1 MTKHNDTRLMSLHRC
16 LLCTPTLLV
25 FWTLGSKTQHPE
37 HACAAD
43 LCPDMLV
50 PWHGQDSCSTSEGVL
65 ECTPCSI
72 NYMFYIKYLHLYLWH
87 NGSLHVPEKAR
98 FTSTE
103 SLTHSPPVKMPD
115 RSQPASGTALAIAP
129 FLSSS
134 RVRHKKQKTR
144 PCQHHL
150 QELVPSWGMDV
161 LPFSV

>member
-1 MTKHNDTRLMSLHRC
+1 MPPVHPNPISLPNSGFKDPASRTC
-16 LLCTPTLLV
+16 LCSRHKAV
-25 FWTLGSKTQHPE
+25 
-37 HACAAD
+37 
-43 LCPDMLV
+43 V

-115 RSQPASGTALAIAP
+115 RSQPASSTALAIAP

-144 PCQHHL
+144 PCQHLL